1 MEVVVRDLIQQLK
14 DEGFVRNNSELAA
27 IIGVSAKTI
36 SDWTTGR
43 YEPSLDKIK
52 KLSEELNIKI
62 LIDDKK
68 VGILG
73 DVRQSPKTKEILG
86 KVVGTNRTLAGAND
100 KLADTATVLSKANLN
115 LSSTTKEI
123 SNTSKNISKS
133 NINLSTGIKDSILT
147 SKILTENLKSM
158 LGAGV

>member
-1 MEVVVRDLIQQLK
+1 MKDLIQQLK

-52 KLSEELNIKI
+52 KLSEKLHIRI
-62 LIDDKK
+62 LIDGKK

-73 DVRQSPKTKEILG
+73 GVRQTSKAKEILG

-100 KLADTATVLSKANLN
+100 KLADTATILSKANNRLAGATQN
-115 LSSTTKEI
+115 F
-123 SNTSKNISKS
+123 SKS

-158 LGAGV
+158 LGARV

>member
-1 MEVVVRDLIQQLK
+1 MRDLIQQLK

-52 KLSEELNIKI
+52 KLSEKLHIRI

-100 KLADTATVLSKANLN
+100 KLADTATILSKANNRLAGATQN
-115 LSSTTKEI
+115 F
-123 SNTSKNISKS
+123 SKS

-158 LGAGV
+158 LGARV

>member
-1 MEVVVRDLIQQLK
+1 MRDLIQQLK

-100 KLADTATVLSKANLN
+100 KLADTATILSKANNRLAGATQN
-115 LSSTTKEI
+115 F
-123 SNTSKNISKS
+123 SKS

-158 LGAGV
+158 LGARV